1 MKASQTQA
9 TSPKVSSPC
18 QRCPEGKWRSRTS
31 ATLRRCSVASR
42 TGMSSTRS
50 IRCTWGQSLFIPSLL
65 FPYSFWKTPSGVSRT
80 GGLHELYLGN
90 TQVTDR
96 GLKELKELESL
107 QTLNLCETKI
117 TDTGLK
123 ELKGLRGLQVLALG
137 D

>member
-1 MKASQTQA
+1 MKARQTQA

-18 QRCPEGKWRSRTS
+18 QRCPEGKCRSRTS

-80 GGLHELYLGN
+80 GGREDELLLQLLVVVLHELADQRGRLVEHVGRNVVLGP
-90 TQVTDR
+90 QPP
-96 GLKELKELESL
+96 
-107 QTLNLCETKI
+107 QP
-117 TDTGLK
+117 
-123 ELKGLRGLQVLALG
+123 
-137 D
+137 